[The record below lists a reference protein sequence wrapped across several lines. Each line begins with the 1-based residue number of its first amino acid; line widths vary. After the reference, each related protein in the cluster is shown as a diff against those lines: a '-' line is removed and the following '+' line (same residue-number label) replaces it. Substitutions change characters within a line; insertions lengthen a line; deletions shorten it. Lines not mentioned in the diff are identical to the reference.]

1 GCGLCEARHMRR
13 GMLVVMESSIR
24 FGANYWV
31 ALRRKCH
38 GQACVGFLLG
48 CWIGIAQSPR
58 EEFMRQISRH
68 VALSIVVLAAG
79 IAVVDGD
86 AAWRAA
92 RAQPIA
98 DLAADFIATNI
109 PGASAISQV
118 GTFLSGPPTPFG
130 QYTLP
135 HPIPTLFAPFIL
147 PGAVLHPDRILV
159 GSRSNFGAE
168 LADGVGEVGSF
179 LSINPSGR
187 DLSVPPHFAQTG
199 GQAAALGGA
208 VQMFRANSPDF
219 LNSVNNS
226 GATTGNYP
234 GVSNPLGLSNNN
246 AFGRLWP
253 ANAPFFDTGVGSS
266 SILDPTGLPL
276 KG

>member
-1 GCGLCEARHMRR
+1 
-13 GMLVVMESSIR
+13 
-24 FGANYWV
+24 V
-31 ALRRKCH
+31 A
-38 GQACVGFLLG
+38 F
-48 CWIGIAQSPR
+48 
-58 EEFMRQISRH
+58 
-68 VALSIVVLAAG
+68 AAG

-98 DLAADFIATNI
+98 DLDAHFIATNI

-130 QYTLP
+130 QCTLP

-147 PGAVLHPDRILV
+147 PGAVLDPNRILV

-187 DLSVPPHFAQTG
+187 DLSVPPDFAQSD
-199 GQAAALGGA
+199 GQA
-208 VQMFRANSPDF
+208 QPH
-219 LNSVNNS
+219 
-226 GATTGNYP
+226 P
-234 GVSNPLGLSNNN
+234 P
-246 AFGRLWP
+246 
-253 ANAPFFDTGVGSS
+253 
-266 SILDPTGLPL
+266 
-276 KG
+276 